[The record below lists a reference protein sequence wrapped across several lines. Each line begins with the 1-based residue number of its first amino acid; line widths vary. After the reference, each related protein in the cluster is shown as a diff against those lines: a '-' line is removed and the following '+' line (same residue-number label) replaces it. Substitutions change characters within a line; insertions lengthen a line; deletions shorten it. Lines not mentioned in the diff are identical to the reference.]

1 MNRFTNHV
9 FYTFKPLIPR
19 SVQIALRRQIA
30 RYKRKRYAHIW
41 PIDPNSGT
49 PPTCWAGWP
58 EGKQFALVLSHDV
71 DTLKGYN
78 NVLKLAELEER
89 MGFRSCFNFVPERYG
104 KVSLDLLDKLRRQG
118 FDIAVHGLKHD
129 GKLFLSKR
137 TFDRQAQ
144 RINEYLKE
152 WNTHG
157 FTSPSMHHNL
167 EWLAGLNIKYSIS
180 TFDTDPF
187 EPQPEGVGTIFPFWV
202 RNSSPSHG
210 FVEIPYTLPQ
220 DSTLF
225 IILQEKA
232 IDIWKQKLDWIAE
245 KGGTA
250 LLTSHPDYMRFDHK
264 GSAKHQYPFYYYTEF
279 LEYLKCRYAS
289 KFYSMLPSELAVFWR
304 ERNLLFSDTTDL
316 ALLNLRR
323 KSFPIRTSEHNAEDT
338 PAR

>member
-49 PPTCWAGWP
+49 PPTGWAGWP

-104 KVSLDLLDKLRRQG
+104 KVSLDLLDKLRRRG

-187 EPQPEGVGTIFPFWV
+187 EPQPDGVGTIFPFWV
-202 RNSSPSHG
+202 GNSSLSHG
-210 FVEIPYTLPQ
+210 YVEMPYTLSQ

-225 IILQEKA
+225 IILKEKT
-232 IDIWKQKLDWIAE
+232 IDTWERKLDWVAQH
-245 KGGTA
+245 GGMA
-250 LLTSHPDYMRFDHK
+250 LLNTHPDYMDFGNGVSGELFYPLEHYLRFLD
-264 GSAKHQYPFYYYTEF
+264 YIRT
-279 LEYLKCRYAS
+279 RYAG
-289 KFYSMLPSELAVFWR
+289 KFYHALPSAVA
-304 ERNLLFSDTTDL
+304 DL
-316 ALLNLRR
+316 IKDAIVL
-323 KSFPIRTSEHNAEDT
+323 P
-338 PAR
+338 